1 LNSYD
6 LTVLPSRHGLHPA
19 LDQDP
24 GDVAAALAG
33 ARARAG
39 RPRSKLATRALPA
52 ALLAALA
59 AHAARHPALPT
70 ACAAAMAF
78 AVAALAV
85 ARYRRRGP
93 DRAPCAACPERSLP
107 STCAGYRAIVRRE
120 RAFRRLAASAPAWRP
135 RLGAAPGRTRLAW
148 TAGLELWL
156 VEWAPGTVTPVHDH
170 GGAVVA
176 LTVLD
181 GTLVEDCLD
190 ATIWTTCRRTTFRA
204 GTAVAF
210 EPGHVHRLAAGGGRP
225 AASVHAWSPRWPAGP
240 LPRIGS

>member
-1 LNSYD
+1 MNSYD

-33 ARARAG
+33 AG
-39 RPRSKLATRALPA
+39 RQPEPP
-52 ALLAALA
+52 ALA
-59 AHAARHPALPT
+59 EAA
-70 ACAAAMAF
+70 
-78 AVAALAV
+78 
-85 ARYRRRGP
+85 
-93 DRAPCAACPERSLP
+93 
-107 STCAGYRAIVRRE
+107 
-120 RAFRRLAASAPAWRP
+120 RRLAASAPAWRP